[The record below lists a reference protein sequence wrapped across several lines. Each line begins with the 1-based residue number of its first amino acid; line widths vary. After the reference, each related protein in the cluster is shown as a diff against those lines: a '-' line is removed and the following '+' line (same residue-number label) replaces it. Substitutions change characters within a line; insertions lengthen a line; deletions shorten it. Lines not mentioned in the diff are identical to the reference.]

1 MVLKTR
7 NMSSDVVKMYEVLTD
22 LFPGIEQCIYN
33 NLTVRDECTK
43 RGIYSQNLIPNLS
56 VKKYSILIFF

>member
-22 LFPGIEQCIYN
+22 LFPGIEQCIHN

-43 RGIYSQNLIPNLS
+43 RGT
-56 VKKYSILIFF
+56 VKIWSGQTDSHFF